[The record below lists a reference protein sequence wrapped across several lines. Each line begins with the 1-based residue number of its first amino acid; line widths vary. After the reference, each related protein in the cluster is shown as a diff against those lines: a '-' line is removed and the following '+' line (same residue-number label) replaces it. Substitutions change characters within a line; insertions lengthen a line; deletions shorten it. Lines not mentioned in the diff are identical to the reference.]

1 MNFRVADH
9 IIQISIKE
17 SPYNKF
23 GLIPSFA
30 PFRISEEE
38 TIDEND
44 ILFTMLV
51 DDSISVAETKESVG
65 EFDLG
70 DGKVNLWRLEDGGYE
85 YSIFDLKERECCL
98 LQTDKSF
105 RHCRCALKGDRAM
118 RRLGLND
125 ALMFAFA
132 FAGSRKQTLLIH
144 ASTILHEGYG
154 YPFIAKSGTGKSTH
168 SQLWIKHI
176 PGSELMNDDNP
187 SVRIIDGK
195 PIIYGT
201 PWSGKTPC
209 YRQIKAPLGAITR
222 IDRAKENSI
231 ERLDIAQS
239 FASFLPSCSAMQ
251 WDREIYD
258 GICQTITGII
268 ATTPFYTLHCLP
280 DEDAARLCHKT
291 ISRTSK

>member
-105 RHCRCALKGDRAM
+105 RHCCCALKGDRAM

-251 WDREIYD
+251 WDCEIYD